1 MVVSSQLNSLGMIID
16 SHMRFDSHVGAVAR
30 VCNYHT
36 RILRHVRK
44 HLTIEMVQTIAWSVI
59 SSRIDY
65 CDWLLYGAPIAV
77 VEKLQRAQ
85 NNRARVIC
93 QQRRCVHAIPLLKTV
108 HWLPVQQ
115 CTQYK
120 IADIMHRAL
129 STSVTPYID
138 ELLQCQVMSW
148 SLWSIDALCLSVSW
162 TCTETAKRAFCV
174 AAANVWNSLPNDIR
188 NASSLFTFRAKL
200 KILFYCCIPVLVMNM
215 PPSHLCIDF

>member
-1 MVVSSQLNSLGMIID
+1 MPGVSS
-16 SHMRFDSHVGAVAR
+16 
-30 VCNYHT
+30 
-36 RILRHVRK
+36 RHE
-44 HLTIEMVQTIAWSVI
+44 LTTATGCCMALLLQ
-59 SSRIDY
+59 SSRS
-65 CDWLLYGAPIAV
+65 CRELKTTAPA
-77 VEKLQRAQ
+77 
-85 NNRARVIC
+85 ARVIC